1 MEVFQLIDK
10 ESGDQVGEINGE
22 QLQFLIDHLEE
33 ESVSDQDY
41 FINRPMLEV
50 LEEANVDEK
59 LLDLLREALGERDEM
74 ELRWEST

>member
-10 ESGDQVGEINGE
+10 ESGDHVGEISGE

-41 FINRPMLEV
+41 FINRATLEV
-50 LEEANVDEK
+50 LEAANMHHE
-59 LLDLLREALGERDEM
+59 LLDLLREALGERDEI
-74 ELRWEST
+74 ELRWESA

>member
-10 ESGDQVGEINGE
+10 ESGDHVGEINGE
-22 QLQFLIDHLEE
+22 QRQFLIDHLEE

-50 LEEANVDEK
+50 LEEANMDEK

-74 ELRWEST
+74 ELRWESA